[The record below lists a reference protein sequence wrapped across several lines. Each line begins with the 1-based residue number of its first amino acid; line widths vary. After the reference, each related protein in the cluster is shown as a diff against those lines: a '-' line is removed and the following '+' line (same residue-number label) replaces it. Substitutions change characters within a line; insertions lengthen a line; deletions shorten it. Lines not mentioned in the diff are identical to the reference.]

1 VEGGVEPDGRAIG
14 AAVDD
19 VDGDRLLCFGRLEEM
34 RDLIP
39 QRKKRPTRVRKLP
52 KVPIRES

>member
-1 VEGGVEPDGRAIG
+1 
-14 AAVDD
+14 
-19 VDGDRLLCFGRLEEM
+19 M

-52 KVPIRES
+52 KVPSRES